1 MKHRTKAVGLTLFVA
16 TAFGGLC
23 GLNAGAQALVEK
35 CTDSVSL
42 RVAMGQCS
50 RSAKDVESHLGSND
64 GHTYTLIEFCKN
76 AADKHVKGGACSL
89 VGKACGKGNKGTQW
103 DFLQDKKYFG
113 TTCLMPGDLK
123 QLKQIT
129 PEMMLVE
136 FRRLTWLQG
145 DLVLQPSRG
154 WTLVNAPTV
163 VSTTTVG
170 TQTQSIGLLGQHVE
184 IQAWPCYT
192 WVFGDGSQM
201 TTEGPGRRVVA
212 KHGQAIQ
219 EVNLS
224 GAIFHRYQKSADV
237 RVRLDLTYS
246 GRYRIGGGRWI
257 DIPGT
262 LTVAGTSQPLTVEEA
277 SPELTG

>member
-1 MKHRTKAVGLTLFVA
+1 MKTCHRLVTMAMAAIISPFVGFVA
-16 TAFGGLC
+16 ANADFGTDDTSGTADL
-23 GLNAGAQALVEK
+23 QQV
-35 CTDSVSL
+35 T
-42 RVAMGQCS
+42 MQHS
-50 RSAKDVESHLGSND
+50 RSAEDVKRRMASND
-64 GHTYTLIEFCKN
+64 GHTYTMTELCKN
-76 AADKHVKGGACSL
+76 SADKHARGGACSL
-89 VGKACGKGNKGTQW
+89 EGKACGKGDKGTQW
-103 DFLQDKKYFG
+103 NFLQDKKYFG
-113 TTCLMPGDLK
+113 TTCLMPRDLK
-123 QLKQIT
+123 DLERIT
-129 PEMMLVE
+129 PEMMVVE
-136 FRRLTWLQG
+136 FRRLTWPQG

-184 IQAWPCYT
+184 IQAWPRYT
-192 WVFGDGSQM
+192 WDFGDGSQM

-212 KHGQAIQ
+212 KRGQAIQ
-219 EVNLS
+219 DVNLS

-262 LTVAGTSQPLTVEEA
+262 LTVAGTSQPLSVEEA